1 MVMNILSLPTA
12 TSPLLHNIVKNRGP
26 LRKPPSRFVRNLAV
40 VDFGEGENEEEEEE
54 HLYVEDEEEDE
65 SVHSM
70 DQNNR
75 DPDDEAIM
83 VWKTALYWLI
93 RPFEI

>member
-1 MVMNILSLPTA
+1 
-12 TSPLLHNIVKNRGP
+12 
-26 LRKPPSRFVRNLAV
+26 
-40 VDFGEGENEEEEEE
+40 
-54 HLYVEDEEEDE
+54 LYVEDEEEDE